1 MAFGKTKTPLPVW
14 QWGSLNLVDESEP
27 NRRASK
33 QQRVQQQVQIQ
44 IPNHALKLLRAGK
57 KSTSFP
63 FVPIDNSTSKIECRP
78 VKAAFINHTGGPENI
93 IYGDL
98 PDPAPAANQCLIK
111 VAAVDVNPV
120 DLYIRSGAIANEMTF
135 PYILGRDLAGK
146 VTATGASVTRF
157 KEGDRV
163 WAIGQGWDGRQGTFS
178 ELAAVDENWLS
189 PIPGNV
195 TDEDVAAISLVG
207 VTAHVGLFTK
217 AHLKAGETLFIN
229 GGTGGV
235 GSSVVQMAR
244 IVGARVITTAGSHAK
259 VAKAKELGADL
270 VINYKTDNVPEAIKR
285 FAPNGVNVWWETL
298 REPDFDKAISLLST
312 HGRMIIMAGRDA
324 RPPFPVG
331 PFYAKS
337 CSLFGF
343 VILDAAAEDLQTAA
357 NDINEWMS
365 TGKLKA
371 QIDRVL
377 PLSQAAE
384 AHRLQDESTI
394 KKTGALTGKIVLKP

>member
-1 MAFGKTKTPLPVW
+1 M
-14 QWGSLNLVDESEP
+14 
-27 NRRASK
+27 
-33 QQRVQQQVQIQ
+33 
-44 IPNHALKLLRAGK
+44 
-57 KSTSFP
+57 
-63 FVPIDNSTSKIECRP
+63 
-78 VKAAFINHTGGPENI
+78 KAAFINQTGGPENI

-98 PDPAPAANQCLIK
+98 PDPKPAANQCLIK

-120 DLYIRSGAIANEMTF
+120 DLYVRSGAVPTKLNF
-135 PYILGRDLAGK
+135 PYVLGRDLAGK
-146 VTATGASVTRF
+146 VVATGADVKRF

-178 ELAAVDENWLS
+178 ELAAIDEAWLN
-189 PIPGNV
+189 PVPGNV
-195 TDEDVAAISLVG
+195 TDEDIAAISLVG
-207 VTAHVGLFTK
+207 MTAHIGLFTK

-244 IVGARVITTAGSHAK
+244 IIGARVITTAGSDVK
-259 VAKAKELGADL
+259 VAKAKELGADF
-270 VINYKTDNVPEAIKR
+270 VINYKTENVPEAIKK
-285 FAPNGVNVWWETL
+285 FAPGGVNVWWETL
-298 REPDFDKAISLLST
+298 REPDFDTAIPLLSI
-312 HGRMIIMAGRDA
+312 HGRMIVMAGRDA
-324 RPPFPVG
+324 HPPFPVG
-331 PFYAKS
+331 PFYSKN

-343 VILDAAAEDLQTAA
+343 VILSSADDDLQTAA

-377 PLSQAAE
+377 SLSQAAE

-394 KKTGALTGKIVLKP
+394 KKTSALTGKIVLKL